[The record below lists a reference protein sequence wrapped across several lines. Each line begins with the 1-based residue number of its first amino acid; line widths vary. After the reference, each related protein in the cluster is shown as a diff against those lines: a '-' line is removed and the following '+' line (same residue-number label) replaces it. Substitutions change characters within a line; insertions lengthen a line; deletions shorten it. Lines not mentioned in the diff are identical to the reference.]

1 MLNLIGALF
10 SGLFVGALARFLYP
24 GDVPLGWGMTILL
37 GVGGSLLASLL
48 TTRGQGDGIMETL
61 QNYGYDIVIL
71 MTLGICAV
79 GFLVVANNCIATYSE
94 IQGGRKQW
102 KDLGAMAGVGAVLLF
117 PVLCA

>member
-1 MLNLIGALF
+1 MVPDPASICRPA
-10 SGLFVGALARFLYP
+10 
-24 GDVPLGWGMTILL
+24 GDGR
-37 GVGGSLLASLL
+37 SF
-48 TTRGQGDGIMETL
+48 TRRGDGIMETL

-102 KDLGAMAGVGAVLLF
+102 KDLGAMAGVGAVLL
-117 PVLCA
+117 VITIWLLNRASDIL